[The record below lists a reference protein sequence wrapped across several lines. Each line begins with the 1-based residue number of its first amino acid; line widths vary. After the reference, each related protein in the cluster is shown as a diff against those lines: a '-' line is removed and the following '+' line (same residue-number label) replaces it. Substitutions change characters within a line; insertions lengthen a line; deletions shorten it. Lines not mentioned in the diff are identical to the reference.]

1 MGDPTFIFIALTD
14 PRPGRNHI
22 CINKSQV
29 LWRENCFHTLSE
41 KKSYETECT
50 LADSPYSLVT
60 IRYMLY
66 EQWDQYIYLMAA
78 MNRGSS
84 LMAVRFTFCHC
95 NEIYLAVMWSWGSVA
110 TRWPWR
116 TTGCRVGWAVWAL
129 FVFEEGA
136 NSIKILITHCTS
148 AIKSWLILND
158 GRLTN
163 VPLPNSWR

>member
-1 MGDPTFIFIALTD
+1 MAWKLFP
-14 PRPGRNHI
+14 
-22 CINKSQV
+22 
-29 LWRENCFHTLSE
+29 HTVWE
-41 KKSYETECT
+41 KSYETECT

-136 NSIKILITHCTS
+136 NCIKILITHCTS
-148 AIKSWLILND
+148 AIKSWLILTMD
-158 GRLTN
+158 SLLMYHCLIPVVKWGD
-163 VPLPNSWR
+163 SWHSASNLRI